1 MGNSDS
7 LTDRV
12 KFRLLIS
19 TRCRSCTAPVR
30 ASRAIP
36 HDFPCV
42 SPLLPRKLICR
53 FWQFSSGQ
61 MPSLPLTSTGSAI
74 PSSITRLHVGSL
86 TLQPAGL
93 LDSLTEPLSENSV
106 LQVTLNTSLQL
117 CWRTGKGGD
126 IQRRG
131 TSYIAPVKRKMKII
145 LSLIKAVSYKILMIL
160 GTLFPLNPMTDL
172 SLTRRFSRS

>member
-19 TRCRSCTAPVR
+19 TRCCPARHLKGPPVLSLMTSP
-30 ASRAIP
+30 AC
-36 HDFPCV
+36 HPCYPG
-42 SPLLPRKLICR
+42 SP
-53 FWQFSSGQ
+53 SVGSGSFRQ
-61 MPSLPLTSTGSAI
+61 DRCPSLPLTSTGSAT

-117 CWRTGKGGD
+117 RGRT
-126 IQRRG
+126 
-131 TSYIAPVKRKMKII
+131 AE
-145 LSLIKAVSYKILMIL
+145 
-160 GTLFPLNPMTDL
+160 FPRSDFNRQAMR
-172 SLTRRFSRS
+172 LTRHTDIVEFVHLFSLSGISSALTFLTVRRET